1 MTAFIAVCMT
11 ACGNSTEAAGANDT
25 DTVVVED
32 TLASDTLATDTLAAD
47 SVAE

>member
-25 DTVVVED
+25 DTVVVEEMVD
-32 TLASDTLATDTLAAD
+32 TIVVD
-47 SVAE
+47 SVPVDTALAE